1 VNDKHEQRTTLLKIG
16 GACAIFGAV
25 VSVAAGVGFGNLTTG
40 AEIEPVLDHIASR
53 PSWFWPLV
61 HLGFMLG
68 AILWVC
74 AFVAL
79 ADSFERGLSHAFGL
93 MGVAA
98 IIIGAAVHIVDS
110 SIDGFGLSALAQ
122 AWQHSPASQQANLLL
137 EGDTLL
143 RILGGTWS
151 GVLCFFHGIPFIL
164 TGLAVVYSR
173 RSPTWLGWVGVVG
186 GLGSLLAGMLM
197 FVGASFI
204 PRWLFIIFAV
214 IVSLWMVAM
223 GWLMWRRAGDL
234 TT

>member
-1 VNDKHEQRTTLLKIG
+1 LKIG

-40 AEIEPVLDHIASR
+40 AETEHVFNQIAMR

-68 AILWVC
+68 AILWVW

-93 MGVAA
+93 MGGAV

-122 AWQHSPASQQANLLL
+122 EWQNSPSSEQMNLLR
-137 EGDTLL
+137 EGHSLL
-143 RILGGTWS
+143 RILGGTWA
-151 GVLCFFHGIPFIL
+151 GVLCYFHGIPFIL
-164 TGLAVVYSR
+164 TGFAVVYSR
-173 RSPTWLGWVGVVG
+173 RYPARLGWVGVVG
-186 GLGSLLAGMLM
+186 GLGSLLAGVLM
-197 FVGASFI
+197 FVGVSFI
-204 PRWLFIIFAV
+204 PRWSFIIFAV
-214 IVSLWMVAM
+214 IVSVWMVAM
-223 GWLMWRRAGDL
+223 GLLMWRRAGDSTL
-234 TT
+234 